1 MSEDAIPVRN
11 VQRPLVKKLS
21 KSFVT
26 LVLGPMHVSP
36 AMRCSCSAID
46 APTAFPLRRL
56 MFGVP

>member
-26 LVLGPMHVSP
+26 LVLGPMHVSR
-36 AMRCSCSAID
+36 AMRYSCSAI
-46 APTAFPLRRL
+46 
-56 MFGVP
+56 